1 MNWKH
6 VTTIAIN
13 DIKMSLRSPVS
24 FALILFMP
32 IIMVFVMG
40 SVMKPAF
47 DMAETQ
53 AVDHFNVIY
62 VNESPEGW
70 AKAYDSFIRNSGAD
84 YFSLVESSEVGI
96 EDQMIENGYPVAII
110 VPSVGNYVQI
120 IGSGKGLAE
129 ETVVRTLTGGFL
141 SSLNFTIA
149 LNDSIPSDVS
159 PNPQSKQYITEKT
172 PDTLFSNITSY
183 QYFASSM
190 LVFFLLT
197 SGMSIGTALTDDR
210 SIKIHKRINAYPI
223 REKEYLIGKI
233 VGSGTIGVIQAIL
246 VIAVTTL
253 VFGVDWGGKPMEIT
267 MIIALVIFI
276 SSAIG
281 ILFSSFIKSSGAL
294 TASMTVVLW
303 FMAFLSGGFTGAPIS
318 DTVSNLTI
326 NHWAFQSIT
335 TVMTGGEFSN
345 IQRELAVLLIIATLL
360 WGAAL
365 TIYKRRVTNE

>member
-13 DIKMSLRSPVS
+13 DLKMSLRSPVS
-24 FALILFMP
+24 LALILFMP

-40 SVMKPAF
+40 SVMKPMF

-53 AVDHFNVIY
+53 TVNHFDVIY
-62 VNESPEGW
+62 VNESTDGW
-70 AKAYDSFIRNSGAD
+70 AQAYDSFIRDSGSD
-84 YFSLVESSEVGI
+84 YFSLVESSEDSI
-96 EDQMIENGYPVAII
+96 EDQMTAGDYPVAII
-110 VPSVGNYVQI
+110 IPNVGNNIQI
-120 IGSGKGLAE
+120 IGSGKGFAE
-129 ETVVRTLTGGFL
+129 ETVVRTLTGSFL

-149 LNDSIPSDVS
+149 LNDSMPGDVS
-159 PNPQSKQYITEKT
+159 TNLQGRQYITEKT
-172 PDTLFSNITSY
+172 SVTLLSNITSY

-233 VGSGTIGVIQAIL
+233 VGSGIIGVIQAIL
-246 VIAVTTL
+246 VIAVTTF
-253 VFGVDWGGKPMEIT
+253 VFGVDWGGKPMEIAL
-267 MIIALVIFI
+267 IITLIIFI

-281 ILFSSFIKSSGAL
+281 ILFSSFIKSSGAI

-318 DTVSNLTI
+318 EAVSNLTI

-335 TVMTGGEFSN
+335 KVMTGGGFSD
-345 IQRELAVLLIIATLL
+345 IQRELAVLIIIATLL
-360 WGAAL
+360 WGSAL

>member
-6 VTTIAIN
+6 IFTIAIN
-13 DIKMSLRSPVS
+13 DIKISIRNPVA

-53 AVDHFNVIY
+53 TINHFEVIY
-62 VNESPEGW
+62 SNENSEEWGQVF
-70 AKAYDSFIRNSGAD
+70 DSFIRVSGAD
-84 YFSLVESSEVGI
+84 YFSLVEGSEGSV
-96 EDQMIENGYPVAII
+96 EDQMKAGDYPVAIFI
-110 VPSVGNYVQI
+110 PSVGNEIQI
-120 IGSGKGLAE
+120 IGTGEASAE
-129 ETVVRTLTGGFL
+129 AMVVRTLTDRFL
-141 SSLNFTIA
+141 SSLNFTVA
-149 LNDSIPSDVS
+149 LNDSMSNDITQ
-159 PNPQSKQYITEKT
+159 NWQGGQYITEKM
-172 PDTLFSNITSY
+172 PDTIFSNLNSY

-190 LVFFLLT
+190 LVFFLLI
-197 SGMSIGTALTDDR
+197 SGMSIGTSLTDDR
-210 SIKIHKRINAYPI
+210 TNKIYKRINAYPI
-223 REKEYLIGKI
+223 KDKEYLTGKI
-233 VGSGTIGVIQAIL
+233 VGSGTIGVIQAVL
-246 VIAVTTL
+246 VIVVTTF
-253 VFGVDWGGKPMEIT
+253 VFGVDWGGKPLE
-267 MIIALVIFI
+267 IALIVAIIIFA

-281 ILFSSFIKSSGAL
+281 ILFSSFIKSSGGL

-318 DTVSNLTI
+318 EAVSNLTI

-335 TVMTGGEFSN
+335 SIMTGGGFLD
-345 IQRELAVLLIIATLL
+345 IQRELAVLLIIATVL